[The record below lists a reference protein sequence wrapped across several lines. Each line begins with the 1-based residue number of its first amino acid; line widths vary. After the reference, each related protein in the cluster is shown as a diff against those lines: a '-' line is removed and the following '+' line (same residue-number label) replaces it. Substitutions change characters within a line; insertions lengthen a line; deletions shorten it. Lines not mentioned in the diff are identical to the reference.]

1 MAGGLFAPDTLEG
14 SVRGGGGGG
23 ELLPD
28 CKKEWL

>member
-14 SVRGGGGGG
+14 SVRGGGG

>member
-14 SVRGGGGGG
+14 SVRGGGGG